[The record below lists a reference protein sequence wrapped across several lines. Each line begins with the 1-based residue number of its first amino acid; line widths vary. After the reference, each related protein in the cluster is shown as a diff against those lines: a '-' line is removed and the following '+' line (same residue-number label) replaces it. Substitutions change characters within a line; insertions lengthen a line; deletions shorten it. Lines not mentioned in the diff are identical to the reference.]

1 MPLDQY
7 ASHVLRVSSFW
18 GAPPGSAY
26 HPLGILGPPDCE
38 FNLVGN
44 ECAMD
49 QQWVGDDEL
58 YPELGT
64 RAE

>member
-1 MPLDQY
+1 MY
-7 ASHVLRVSSFW
+7 T
-18 GAPPGSAY
+18 GY

-38 FNLVGN
+38 FNLGN
-44 ECAMD
+44 TECTMD
-49 QQWVGDDEL
+49 QPWVADDEL